1 MTNGE
6 KIREVF
12 PNLKYEVKD
21 HTVFTNID
29 NGVWFSLDWW
39 NAEYKEPTTKKC
51 TTCAYR
57 EIDGKPHEMCK
68 SCVCGNRY
76 KQEPTNKNDLGVDCV
91 SRKEVLKIYDEWFA
105 TCNIADKKESPKAKI
120 NALPLVTPIRPKGRW
135 IKVELPSRDAHE
147 CSECG
152 NLAIFDE
159 CRNEEMLTDFC
170 PNCGAKMEEV

>member
-1 MTNGE
+1 
-6 KIREVF
+6 
-12 PNLKYEVKD
+12 
-21 HTVFTNID
+21 
-29 NGVWFSLDWW
+29 VWFSLDWW

-120 NALPLVTPIRPKGRW
+120 NALPLVTPIRPKGYW
-135 IKVELPSRDAHE
+135 IEHPHEWGDNWQYSQYE
-147 CSECG
+147 CSCCH
-152 NLAIFDE
+152 NWAHFD
-159 CRNEEMLTDFC
+159 TDYC
-170 PNCGAKMEEV
+170 PNCGTEMEEVKV

>member
-6 KIREVF
+6 KIQQIF
-12 PNLKYEVKD
+12 PNAEINYGLR
-21 HTVFTNID
+21 
-29 NGVWFSLDWW
+29 GVVAVTFIHKTIFDLDWW

-51 TTCAYR
+51 ATCVYR
-57 EIDGKPHEMCK
+57 KIDGKPHEMCK

-76 KQEPTNKNDLGVDCV
+76 KQDFCDDCV
-91 SRKEVLKIYDEWFA
+91 SRAEVLKIYNEWFA

-120 NALPLVTPIRPKGRW
+120 NALPPVTPIRPKGRW
-135 IKVELPSRDAHE
+135 IKVELPARDAHE

-170 PNCGAKMEEV
+170 PNCGSYNGGASNGNE